1 MTQVCLDELILG
13 QSHAMQALRDTIRR
27 AAPLGTPVLVQG
39 PTGSGKE
46 LVAQGLHVESGRRGP
61 LVPANVAALSES
73 LFESEMFGHVRGAFS
88 GAISSRP
95 GLFRHAAHG
104 TAFLDEIG
112 ELSTSAQVKLLRVLD
127 TGEVRPVGADTVCR
141 VDFRLVAATN
151 LDLPLAV
158 AQGRF
163 RADLM
168 YRLRGI
174 TVTVPALSEHRED
187 IPALAVHFGR
197 AAAARWA
204 GSELPFTRG
213 AIERLQQHTWPGNV
227 RELRRTIESVA
238 YLADGRVISEQH
250 VITALASS
258 TVSSSYRT
266 QQPQTDPEYVR
277 MQELLREHAGDVT
290 EVARAL
296 GVDRSTAYRRIQRLG
311 IIVSRA
317 SGMRNERPAPSSD
330 HALIRT

>member
-1 MTQVCLDELILG
+1 MTQLCLDELLLG
-13 QSHAMQALRDTIRR
+13 QSHVMQALRDAIRR
-27 AAPLGTPVLVQG
+27 AAPFGTPVLVQG
-39 PTGSGKE
+39 PTGAGKE

-127 TGEVRPVGADTVCR
+127 TGEVRPVGADAACR

-151 LDLPLAV
+151 VDLPLAV
-158 AQGRF
+158 VHGRF
-163 RADLM
+163 RADLL

-174 TVTVPALSEHRED
+174 IITVPSLSEHPED
-187 IPALAVHFGR
+187 IPALA
-197 AAAARWA
+197 ARFA
-204 GSELPFTRG
+204 RG
-213 AIERLQQHTWPGNV
+213 AEGGWTEGDLSFTVGALDRLQQHSWPGNV
-227 RELRRTIESVA
+227 RELRRTIESAA
-238 YLADGRVISEQH
+238 YLSDGRIITEQH
-250 VITALASS
+250 VLAALASAVPLPLNS
-258 TVSSSYRT
+258 AKH
-266 QQPQTDPEYVR
+266 PQTDPEYLR

-311 IIVSRA
+311 IVVSRSSA
-317 SGMRNERPAPSSD
+317 ARELLAAAPPVHS
-330 HALIRT
+330 LV